1 MNLFKFLGEV
11 SSLTSQE
18 SASTS
23 SESIEEI
30 LVPQISWADV
40 FDKVYHWL
48 MTTGLKLL
56 IAIIALI
63 ISFGLINF
71 VTKKVFKRL
80 QKKHVDETIN
90 RVIFGAPKIGLK
102 LLVLTI
108 LIAYVGIETA
118 SLSAVIASLGVGISL
133 AVQGTLS
140 NFAGGVIIIVM
151 RPFKIGDFKDFI
163 SYN

>member
-63 ISFGLINF
+63 ISFGLINL
-71 VTKKVFKRL
+71 VTKKVYRRL
-80 QKKHVDETIN
+80 QFSFPIV
-90 RVIFGAPKIGLK
+90 
-102 LLVLTI
+102 VLRHRDKST
-108 LIAYVGIETA
+108 Y
-118 SLSAVIASLGVGISL
+118 
-133 AVQGTLS
+133 
-140 NFAGGVIIIVM
+140 
-151 RPFKIGDFKDFI
+151 
-163 SYN
+163 

>member
-80 QKKHVDETIN
+80 QKK
-90 RVIFGAPKIGLK
+90 R
-102 LLVLTI
+102 
-108 LIAYVGIETA
+108 
-118 SLSAVIASLGVGISL
+118 
-133 AVQGTLS
+133 
-140 NFAGGVIIIVM
+140 
-151 RPFKIGDFKDFI
+151 
-163 SYN
+163 

>member
-11 SSLTSQE
+11 SSLTLQE

-71 VTKKVFKRL
+71 VTK
-80 QKKHVDETIN
+80 
-90 RVIFGAPKIGLK
+90 
-102 LLVLTI
+102 
-108 LIAYVGIETA
+108 
-118 SLSAVIASLGVGISL
+118 
-133 AVQGTLS
+133 
-140 NFAGGVIIIVM
+140 
-151 RPFKIGDFKDFI
+151 
-163 SYN
+163 

>member
-18 SASTS
+18 GASTS

-90 RVIFGAPKIGLK
+90 RVIFGASKIGLK

-140 NFAGGVIIIVM
+140 NFRVI
-151 RPFKIGDFKDFI
+151 DE
-163 SYN
+163 

>member
-63 ISFGLINF
+63 ISFG
-71 VTKKVFKRL
+71 
-80 QKKHVDETIN
+80 
-90 RVIFGAPKIGLK
+90 
-102 LLVLTI
+102 
-108 LIAYVGIETA
+108 
-118 SLSAVIASLGVGISL
+118 
-133 AVQGTLS
+133 
-140 NFAGGVIIIVM
+140 
-151 RPFKIGDFKDFI
+151 
-163 SYN
+163 

>member
-1 MNLFKFLGEV
+1 MNLFKFLGEF

-90 RVIFGAPKIGLK
+90 RVIFGASKIGLK

-108 LIAYVGIETA
+108 LIAYVGINGEWVKVVDNNLILYDNGQYPSYETKGEKLEKA
-118 SLSAVIASLGVGISL
+118 LMGSKF
-133 AVQGTLS
+133 
-140 NFAGGVIIIVM
+140 NFTERI
-151 RPFKIGDFKDFI
+151 
-163 SYN
+163 